1 MWTVWWWRRFSLKMV
16 IHLNGT
22 SYIWHTLSFISSIV
36 RSPLSLQKDSF
47 ITPDL
52 KDFFSI
58 LMLNLFQYLQ
68 TLSLTAGMIHYA
80 HNSLQLLSNF
90 LTIIFL
96 LLGLRGVSQMMPSYD
111 VHQGSSEPALGF
123 RQSWV
128 YIIVWLCC
136 SSRTL
141 STWANNFT
149 TCAVK
154 LFAFVW
160 KQRWSVSIIYTYV
173 FQLFG
178 TIACTCG
185 YCSKQMQTISPHVGW
200 NCLYVLMSPIYLVF
214 SSWYLF
220 NTRRKLQQHDRLC
233 SILPP

>member
-1 MWTVWWWRRFSLKMV
+1 
-16 IHLNGT
+16 
-22 SYIWHTLSFISSIV
+22 
-36 RSPLSLQKDSF
+36 
-47 ITPDL
+47 
-52 KDFFSI
+52 
-58 LMLNLFQYLQ
+58 
-68 TLSLTAGMIHYA
+68 MIPYA
-80 HNSLQLLSNF
+80 YNSLQLLSNF

-149 TCAVK
+149 TRVVK

-160 KQRWSVSIIYTYV
+160 NKDGQFLSSTHM
-173 FQLFG
+173 FF
-178 TIACTCG
+178 
-185 YCSKQMQTISPHVGW
+185 
-200 NCLYVLMSPIYLVF
+200 NCLAP
-214 SSWYLF
+214 
-220 NTRRKLQQHDRLC
+220 
-233 SILPP
+233 LPVHVDIVQSRCKQFHHTWGESVCTYWCLLYT